1 MRSVSCV
8 ISKESNT
15 LVGRHVE
22 SALLNYKRKAA
33 NNIHHLLLLKRMDQT
48 IIVMQKEAHGEIVI
62 RIIVRPRI
70 MGDAVKI
77 LQGKEIDDAD
87 LIVGIILEEVVEVE
101 GMGSGGAGAEV
112 VIAAISFETTEPGE
126 ERKDEILSYYNNNNA
141 L

>member
-62 RIIVRPRI
+62 GIIVRPRI

-101 GMGSGGAGAEV
+101 GIGSGGAGAEV

-126 ERKDEILSYYNNNNA
+126 EGKDEILSYYNNNNA